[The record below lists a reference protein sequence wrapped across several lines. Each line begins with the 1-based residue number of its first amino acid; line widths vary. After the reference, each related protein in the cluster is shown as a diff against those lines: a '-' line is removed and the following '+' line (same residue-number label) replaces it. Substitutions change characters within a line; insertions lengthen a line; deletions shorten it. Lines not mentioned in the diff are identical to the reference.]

1 MGLKQS
7 FLSHSSGN
15 VQAIPLIIML
25 TFTLS
30 VTVLLSYTVLDAVQ
44 DNTND
49 SQIDQETLQDAKNA
63 LSVFD
68 FGIVAINAT
77 FYIAS
82 FIFVYQIPSNPIYT
96 FPALLFGGI
105 AVWFSA
111 EISNVYALFAQSGP
125 ISGAANNFDTL
136 YLYFS
141 NQAEIVAVL
150 SVLIVIG
157 LYAKTRTG
165 QEVTI

>member
-1 MGLKQS
+1 MQ
-7 FLSHSSGN
+7 GN
-15 VQAIPLIIML
+15 VRAIPLIIMV

-30 VTVLLSYTVLDAVQ
+30 VTVLTSYTVLDSIQ
-44 DNTND
+44 ENTND
-49 SQIDQETLQDAKNA
+49 QQIDQETLSQAKNA

-68 FGIVAINAT
+68 FGIIAINAT

-105 AVWFSA
+105 GVWFSA
-111 EISNVYALFAQSGP
+111 EISNVYGIFAQAGP
-125 ISGAANNFDTL
+125 MSEAANAFSNL
-136 YLYFS
+136 YLFYS
-141 NQAEIVAVL
+141 NQAAIVAVL
-150 SVLIVIG
+150 TMVIVIG
-157 LYAKTRTG
+157 LYGKTRTG